1 MSRGRG
7 GRFIEVTPPVFSGT
21 GRRGRSNLPIT
32 TGTRVCRDGCR
43 SPGCLWFSVFPG
55 SDIARRP
62 VRSLRRSQVRR
73 GLPLSPSLRF
83 LRLGLIRLQHLRPRP
98 RLRLFRP
105 LLRVL
110 IRLRILP
117 RPSPFRTRPPS
128 AICHRVRLIPR
139 TVVHTVTQ
147 RRLRLRVP
155 SIWRVRVTLRAA
167 GLLMDGVAGRLRVLG
182 IAHVRLVQDSPP
194 RWPHRMRW
202 VVVSPA
208 Y

>member
-1 MSRGRG
+1 MSPGRV
-7 GRFIEVTPPVFSGT
+7 GRFIEVTPLVFSGT

-32 TGTRVCRDGCR
+32 TGTRACRDGCL

-55 SDIARRP
+55 LDIARRQ
-62 VRSLRRSQVRR
+62 VRSPRRNQVRR

-83 LRLGLIRLQHLRPRP
+83 LRLGLIRLQHLRPL
-98 RLRLFRP
+98 LRLFLP

-117 RPSPFRTRPPS
+117 RPSPFRTHPQS
-128 AICHRVRLIPR
+128 AICRRVRLIPR
-139 TVVHTVTQ
+139 TVVRTVTQ

-155 SIWRVRVTLRAA
+155 SISLVRVTLRAA
-167 GLLMDGVAGRLRVLG
+167 GLLMAGVAGRLRVLG

-194 RWPHRMRW
+194 RWRHRMRW
-202 VVVSPA
+202 VVASPA

>member
-1 MSRGRG
+1 
-7 GRFIEVTPPVFSGT
+7 
-21 GRRGRSNLPIT
+21 
-32 TGTRVCRDGCR
+32 
-43 SPGCLWFSVFPG
+43 VFPG
-55 SDIARRP
+55 SDIARRR

-83 LRLGLIRLQHLRPRP
+83 LRLGLIRLQPLRPRP
-98 RLRLFRP
+98 RLRLFRLP
-105 LLRVL
+105 LRVL

-139 TVVHTVTQ
+139 TVVRIVTQ

-167 GLLMDGVAGRLRVLG
+167 GLLMDGDAGRLRVLG
-182 IAHVRLVQDSPP
+182 IAHVRLVQGSPP